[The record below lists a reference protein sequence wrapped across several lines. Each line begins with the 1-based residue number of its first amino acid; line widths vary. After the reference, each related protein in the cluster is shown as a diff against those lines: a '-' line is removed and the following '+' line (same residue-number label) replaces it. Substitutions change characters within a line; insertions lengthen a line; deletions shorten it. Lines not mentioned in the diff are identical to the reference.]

1 MLLWMLAVRDG
12 SLLRIVRMSSVDRVE
27 LNTVVVTFWQLLQ
40 HPDATVVQLTQ
51 TKRGLETRVH
61 DTGQDYCWMI
71 SLQCATVD
79 EQVLRQHQ

>member
-51 TKRGLETRVH
+51 IGRSLEKRVH
-61 DTGQDYCWMI
+61 DKGQDLC
-71 SLQCATVD
+71 
-79 EQVLRQHQ
+79 